1 MPLSTPVNGG
11 LSGVEFR
18 GTRTEITL
26 NVRGL
31 QNTVALL
38 LCEIQDLQDRTTK
51 CPSKAQDPQD
61 PAISFLFEIQDI

>member
-1 MPLSTPVNGG
+1 MPLPPVNGG
-11 LSGVEFR
+11 LRGVEFR
-18 GTRTEITL
+18 GTRTKITL
-26 NVRGL
+26 NVKGL

>member
-1 MPLSTPVNGG
+1 MPLPPVNGG

-18 GTRTEITL
+18 GTRTKITL
-26 NVRGL
+26 NVKGL

-51 CPSKAQDPQD
+51 CPSKT
-61 PAISFLFEIQDI
+61 